1 MVRYHNFDI
10 VFAEIPCETTL
21 AINITNCP
29 NRCRGCHSP
38 HLQADMG
45 RVLDEAEL
53 CGILARY
60 GRSVTCVCFMGGDAA
75 PHEIA
80 ALADVVRRK
89 FPMLHTGWYSG
100 RARLPEGLRP
110 QSFDYIKLG
119 GWVEELGP
127 LTSPTT
133 NQRLY
138 RVGADGAMQDIT
150 ELFRRRPWVFQGR
163 SGQAARHPGNPARRP
178 YGHHGV
184 IFSAPTMAV
193 CPKWTIFALVMKTRQ
208 ELTEILDFIA
218 EYATYLLGSGVHTSR
233 VIRNSQRIGASQG
246 VDLQL
251 SSFQKSTII
260 TAHDEESGEAITRV
274 VKIPA
279 LPISF
284 ERNSDLSALS
294 WDALDERLPLS
305 EIRRRYDEL
314 TAKPRIDP
322 IFVLLTVGLA
332 NASFCRL
339 FGGDWIAMSIVFTS
353 TLVGF
358 AAKQRMQAH
367 GVNHFLIF
375 IISAF
380 MASLCASA
388 ALRFDCSAETALA
401 TSVLFLVP
409 GVPLINGVID
419 IVEGHILIGCSRLI
433 NALLLIICIAIG
445 LSATLLMVKD
455 GLL

>member
-1 MVRYHNFDI
+1 
-10 VFAEIPCETTL
+10 
-21 AINITNCP
+21 
-29 NRCRGCHSP
+29 
-38 HLQADMG
+38 
-45 RVLDEAEL
+45 
-53 CGILARY
+53 
-60 GRSVTCVCFMGGDAA
+60 
-75 PHEIA
+75 
-80 ALADVVRRK
+80 
-89 FPMLHTGWYSG
+89 
-100 RARLPEGLRP
+100 
-110 QSFDYIKLG
+110 
-119 GWVEELGP
+119 
-127 LTSPTT
+127 
-133 NQRLY
+133 
-138 RVGADGAMQDIT
+138 
-150 ELFRRRPWVFQGR
+150 
-163 SGQAARHPGNPARRP
+163 
-178 YGHHGV
+178 
-184 IFSAPTMAV
+184 MAV

-208 ELTEILDFIA
+208 ELTEVLDFIA

-279 LPISF
+279 L
-284 ERNSDLSALS
+284 
-294 WDALDERLPLS
+294 DEGLPLS
-305 EIRRRYDEL
+305 EIRKRYDEL

-339 FGGDWIAMSIVFTS
+339 FGGDWIAMGIVFTS

>member
-1 MVRYHNFDI
+1 M
-10 VFAEIPCETTL
+10 
-21 AINITNCP
+21 
-29 NRCRGCHSP
+29 
-38 HLQADMG
+38 
-45 RVLDEAEL
+45 
-53 CGILARY
+53 
-60 GRSVTCVCFMGGDAA
+60 
-75 PHEIA
+75 
-80 ALADVVRRK
+80 
-89 FPMLHTGWYSG
+89 
-100 RARLPEGLRP
+100 
-110 QSFDYIKLG
+110 
-119 GWVEELGP
+119 
-127 LTSPTT
+127 
-133 NQRLY
+133 
-138 RVGADGAMQDIT
+138 
-150 ELFRRRPWVFQGR
+150 
-163 SGQAARHPGNPARRP
+163 
-178 YGHHGV
+178 
-184 IFSAPTMAV
+184 
-193 CPKWTIFALVMKTRQ
+193 
-208 ELTEILDFIA
+208 
-218 EYATYLLGSGVHTSR
+218 
-233 VIRNSQRIGASQG
+233 
-246 VDLQL
+246 
-251 SSFQKSTII
+251 
-260 TAHDEESGEAITRV
+260 
-274 VKIPA
+274 KIPA
-279 LPISF
+279 LPVSF